1 MKWLKSLFSK
11 DMLPLSEEDAPKGV
25 ITAKGTMS
33 YEDFAKK
40 ELTEYHQHGTV
51 SDLMA
56 VIGLGGKPSRDWS
69 ESALNTVNPV
79 TLLSAIDSA
88 IPVLIAVD
96 EIAQFDVGIDVV
108 NTTLYVPVDVL
119 VTDAT
124 LKLAGTTQGP
134 LVVVSSTLPQLSVPV
149 PPTGGNEL
157 IE

>member
-69 ESALNTVNPV
+69 EGAAETYAVEQTALEQSRMGQTWNTPSGVVRENFGNLGSVEP
-79 TLLSAIDSA
+79 INRE
-88 IPVLIAVD
+88 
-96 EIAQFDVGIDVV
+96 EIAHSVGSFRRAYKSPRIESAD
-108 NTTLYVPVDVL
+108 
-119 VTDAT
+119 
-124 LKLAGTTQGP
+124 LK
-134 LVVVSSTLPQLSVPV
+134 V
-149 PPTGGNEL
+149 NEL
-157 IE
+157 IHSQTLKGILPSFFN

>member
-69 ESALNTVNPV
+69 EGAAETYAVEQTALEQSRMGQTYK
-79 TLLSAIDSA
+79 IDLNRS
-88 IPVLIAVD
+88 
-96 EIAQFDVGIDVV
+96 
-108 NTTLYVPVDVL
+108 
-119 VTDAT
+119 
-124 LKLAGTTQGP
+124 K
-134 LVVVSSTLPQLSVPV
+134 
-149 PPTGGNEL
+149 
-157 IE
+157 